1 MREFFINY
9 IQKILLEN
17 SKYNLSQIIYDTGL
31 WQIFNSNIFNDNFKN
46 IEYVLPIMKN
56 MDLDV
61 FHSFET
67 NFIGQLKRVVK
78 NIKGKILYEN
88 LILLD
93 EFKVPKIL
101 NASLHS
107 FIWNFPLDPSL
118 WFLYAFSWEYDH
130 LVHLLYKLTGDDL
143 RKIHYKQRSD
153 DY

>member
-93 EFKVPKIL
+93 EYKV
-101 NASLHS
+101 
-107 FIWNFPLDPSL
+107 
-118 WFLYAFSWEYDH
+118 
-130 LVHLLYKLTGDDL
+130 
-143 RKIHYKQRSD
+143 
-153 DY
+153 